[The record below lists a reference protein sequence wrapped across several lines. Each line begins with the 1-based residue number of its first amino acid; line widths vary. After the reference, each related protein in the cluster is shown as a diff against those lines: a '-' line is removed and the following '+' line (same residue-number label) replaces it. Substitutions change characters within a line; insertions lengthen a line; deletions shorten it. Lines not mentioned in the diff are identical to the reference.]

1 MSTIHVNYAS
11 KFLKWK
17 HKTTF
22 IELIHRFYSPTVFIV
37 MGLSAFNVIKYTKY
51 IGTLIVIISLVS
63 SLIVSWSSWERWKK
77 DFMYLAESERHIP
90 RSTTYCIVFCEF
102 TVQFLVSIAS
112 FWWISQIP
120 EQVFLWTGLERYTQA
135 IIWSLLL
142 IFIFLLHVVL
152 WKKSSKEME
161 RLLTT
166 TYEHLGRDIP

>member
-1 MSTIHVNYAS
+1 MATIHVNYAS

-22 IELIHRFYSPTVFIV
+22 IELIHRFYSPTVFLV
-37 MGLSAFNVIKYTKY
+37 MGLSAFNAITYTQY
-51 IGTLIVIISLVS
+51 IGILLIIISFFS
-63 SLIVSWSSWERWKK
+63 SIMVSWFSWERWKK
-77 DFMYLAESERHIP
+77 DFMYLAESEREIP
-90 RSTTYCIVFCEF
+90 KSTTYFIVFCEF
-102 TVQFLVSIAS
+102 VVQFLVSIAS

-135 IIWSLLL
+135 ILWSVLLL
-142 IFIFLLHVVL
+142 FIFVLHIVL

-166 TYEHLGRDIP
+166 TYQHLGRDIP